1 MSLKNYTHEE
11 LTDMAMVELANVIL
25 EDANKALDFREVF
38 NKLAELKRYTEEQKH
53 DLLAQ
58 FYTELNIDGRFLT
71 LGSDKWGLKRWYPVD
86 QIDEQVVAEP
96 KKKKKS
102 NKKKSKKE
110 KDKEQAEEKELDV
123 TEENVDKITKDSEAI
138 LEDDDQ
144 ESPLEEDDK
153 ESPIEGGWDD
163 EGFDD
168 DEEEY
173 EEDDET
179 EENAE

>member
-1 MSLKNYTHEE
+1 LSYNLSDPSVQRRVLKQVFVRLCLTTLGKRECGSVSLKNYTHEE

-96 KKKKKS
+96 
-102 NKKKSKKE
+102 
-110 KDKEQAEEKELDV
+110 
-123 TEENVDKITKDSEAI
+123 
-138 LEDDDQ
+138 
-144 ESPLEEDDK
+144 
-153 ESPIEGGWDD
+153 
-163 EGFDD
+163 
-168 DEEEY
+168 
-173 EEDDET
+173 
-179 EENAE
+179 